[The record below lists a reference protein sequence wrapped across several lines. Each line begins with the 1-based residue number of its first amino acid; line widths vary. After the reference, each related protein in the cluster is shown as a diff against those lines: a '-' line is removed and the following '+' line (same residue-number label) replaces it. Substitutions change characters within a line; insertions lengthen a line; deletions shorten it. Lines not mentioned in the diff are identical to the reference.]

1 MFGLLRFDSGIW
13 ITLITRGIIDALLCY
28 TTFEV
33 GVILFGMV
41 FDDVLIFHEDE
52 VISDHFEFHV
62 ISC

>member
-13 ITLITRGIIDALLCY
+13 VTLITREIIDALLCY

-52 VISDHFEFHV
+52 VISDRR
-62 ISC
+62 SL

>member
-13 ITLITRGIIDALLCY
+13 VTLITRRIIDALLCY